1 MESSMV
7 SHKHVVNSTIQYC
20 YRNSLWTVH
29 GSSFL
34 VRRQFGLGQGEDGR
48 VPTVQ
53 WSTYSTA
60 PVLRLALAL
69 APPLGQRPDARYREA
84 GIDVHAASGGTT
96 VRWARWRRVEMAD
109 AEVYIEMSIEMDV
122 HRDIRSKTC
131 QVGDVDIEAL
141 ES

>member
-1 MESSMV
+1 MEYV
-7 SHKHVVNSTIQYC
+7 QYSAGT
-20 YRNSLWTVH
+20 RSGT
-29 GSSFL
+29 GT
-34 VRRQFGLGQGEDGR
+34 G
-48 VPTVQ
+48 
-53 WSTYSTA
+53 TA
-60 PVLRLALAL
+60 V
-69 APPLGQRPDARYREA
+69 GQRPDARYREA
-84 GIDVHAASGGTT
+84 GIDVHAASGETM